1 LAVVEQLEDLV
12 QLQEVVVTLQFFQ
25 VLQAQEEE
33 VVDLVQHLVLLVV
46 LVVDQVVEVEQG
58 ITLEIPLY
66 KVMEILLR

>member
-1 LAVVEQLEDLV
+1 MVEQLEDLV